1 MRTLKRFWWRHELPD
16 PRSELG
22 KAIAAGAPTGCDSRP
37 GWYFGGDRVKRRT
50 LLLGGA
56 GLLAAGAVIKR
67 PKDMGQPY
75 EPYFAALNAELKT
88 KGPMRPSLVIDLDRL
103 DHNIDLVVAS
113 VKQQPGRQFRIVE
126 KSLPSPKLLE
136 YISKRASTNR
146 LMSFH
151 QPFLSHDAAMFPMSD
166 LLVGKPLPV
175 RSAEL
180 FYKNLSGPFDPSR
193 QLQWLIDTPER
204 AQQYL
209 DLAKGLGTR
218 MRLNLELDVGLHRGG
233 LSAGEALAATLK
245 LIAAHPAQLEF
256 SGFMGYDPF
265 VAMVPSVL
273 GSHEEL
279 LAKVMARYQAAV
291 DQARSDFAPLW
302 NEGLTLNTA
311 GSPTYKLHE
320 SESLSN
326 EIAVGT
332 GLLKPSHYDLVTLAE
347 HQPAVFIA
355 TPVLKATGPV
365 QIPALDAKSK
375 IFSWWDVN
383 QRETYFIYG
392 GYWMADYESPK
403 GLQFNEIFGHSSNQE
418 IVTAS
423 ASAGLKVDDQVFFR
437 PTQVEGVLLQFGDLM
452 ATRGGKIV
460 DYWPVFSG

>member
-1 MRTLKRFWWRHELPD
+1 M
-16 PRSELG
+16 
-22 KAIAAGAPTGCDSRP
+22 
-37 GWYFGGDRVKRRT
+37 KRRT
-50 LLLGGA
+50 LLLGSA

-75 EPYFAALNAELKT
+75 EPYFAALNAELKAN
-88 KGPMRPSLVIDLDRL
+88 GPMRPSLVIDLDRL
-103 DHNIDLVVAS
+103 DHNIDLVSAS
-113 VKQQPGRQFRIVE
+113 VRKHPGRQFRIVE

-136 YISKRASTNR
+136 YISKRANTNR

-166 LLVGKPLPV
+166 LLLGKPLPA

-180 FYKNLSGPFDPSR
+180 FYKSLTGPFDPSR

-204 AQQYL
+204 AAQYL
-209 DLAKGLGTR
+209 DLAKSLGTR

-233 LSAGEALAATLK
+233 LAAGEALAATLK
-245 LIAAHPAQLEF
+245 LIAANPALLEF

-265 VAMVPSVL
+265 VAMVPSLL

-291 DQARSDFAPLW
+291 DQTRRDFAPLW
-302 NEGLTLNTA
+302 RPETLTLNTA

-326 EIAVGT
+326 DISVGT

-355 TPVLKATGPV
+355 TPVLKATGPI

-375 IFSWWDVN
+375 VFSWWDVN

-392 GYWMADYESPK
+392 GFWMADYESPR

-418 IVTAS
+418 IVNAS
-423 ASAGLKVDDQVFFR
+423 ASVGLKVDDQVFFR
-437 PTQVEGVLLQFGDLM
+437 PTQVEGVLLQFGDLI

-460 DYWPVFSG
+460 EYWPVFS